1 MSATTPQVTTRLRF
15 GIALAV
21 SAIASSYLPFLIT
34 PFIITLTGNREAGMA
49 MGVPIGIM
57 VGWLAFP
64 LIAWRPIRA
73 TQLLNLP
80 IVVLLV
86 FVGFTI
92 LPEHWILDREA
103 DRNGLVGAIV
113 NVMLCAIAVYGM
125 LTWVRNRVMV
135 TSTGLSRWI

>member
-21 SAIASSYLPFLIT
+21 SAIASSYLPFLST

-86 FVGFTI
+86 FAGFTI

-103 DRNGLVGAIV
+103 DRNGLAGAIL
-113 NVMLCAIAVYGM
+113 NVMLCALVAYGG
-125 LTWVRNRVMV
+125 LTWIRNRVMA
-135 TSTGLSRWI
+135 TGAGISRWI